1 MGLKYPEEGAVKAV
15 TTGSNSDEVIELV
28 PINWDTLRHRK
39 LKMDAWSKDT
49 TKKQEKRKSRK
60 TGKRIAGGLKSCY

>member
-1 MGLKYPEEGAVKAV
+1 MGLEYPGEGAVKAV
-15 TTGSNSDEVIELV
+15 TAGSNSDEVIELV

-49 TKKQEKRKSRK
+49 TKKTRKKKAR
-60 TGKRIAGGLKSCY
+60 